1 MSDTIKEQNDSK
13 GLPAVRQSPVQWP
26 SQPIDKDIHIN
37 CGTPECCVE
46 CKPKE
51 DKQ

>member
-1 MSDTIKEQNDSK
+1 MSDTINEQNNSK
-13 GLPAVRQSPVQWP
+13 KTPVQWP

-37 CGTPECCVE
+37 CGTPECCGE

>member
-13 GLPAVRQSPVQWP
+13 KTPVQWP
-26 SQPIDKDIHIN
+26 SQPIDNNIHSN
-37 CGTPECCVE
+37 CGTPECCGE